1 MTMIKKISLLFTI
14 FTICLFSVQAKKTK
28 KIRKVS
34 FYSKIFGHIHKSP
47 SKYSQSLSTIACGHP
62 VKVLSLNGREEWGK
76 GFYFV
81 QAGPYEGY
89 IHREYLSDKGPECVQ
104 DQYPRFFDKLNLSI
118 SDMYY
123 WGKLYDQYARGR
135 SKVR

>member
-1 MTMIKKISLLFTI
+1 MLKFFSLILLTTI
-14 FTICLFSVQAKKTK
+14 FLSHSVIAKSKK

-34 FYSKIFGHIHKSP
+34 FYNKIFGHIHKSP
-47 SKYSQSLSTIACGHP
+47 SKFSQSLSTIACGHP
-62 VKVLSLNGREEWGK
+62 VKVLSLNGRQEWGK
-76 GFYFV
+76 GFFFV

-89 IHREYLSDKGPECVQ
+89 IHSDYLSDKSPECVQ
-104 DQYPRFFDKLNLSI
+104 DKYPRFFDKLNLSI
-118 SDMYY
+118 SEMYY